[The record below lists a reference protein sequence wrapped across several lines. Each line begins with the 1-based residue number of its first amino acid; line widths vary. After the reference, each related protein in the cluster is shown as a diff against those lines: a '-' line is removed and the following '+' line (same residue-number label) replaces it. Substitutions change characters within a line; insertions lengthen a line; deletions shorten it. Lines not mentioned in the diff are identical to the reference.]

1 MRTLLTTLATR
12 LETGLLSLYVLLA
25 ALPVYWVS
33 MRRARMLSRSART
46 RGARGAGTR

>member
-33 MRRARMLSRSART
+33 MRRGPIRGNPRRT
-46 RGARGAGTR
+46 SHVDRPRF